1 MLIKG
6 NISDKGLRVLFKSL
20 IIAIFLK
27 RQSCFR
33 GNQRSE
39 KNETYQ
45 FLHTLQKQAT
55 SKIFGDGSIFLKI
68 TLCLDELKLLS
79 NISDMALAH

>member
-1 MLIKG
+1 MTKG
-6 NISDKGLRVLFKSL
+6 YELLFKSL
-20 IIAIFLK
+20 IIALK
-27 RQSCFR
+27 GKSCVR

-39 KNETYQ
+39 RTKHNISFIHHKNK
-45 FLHTLQKQAT
+45 LHLKYLEMEA
-55 SKIFGDGSIFLKI
+55 FLKI